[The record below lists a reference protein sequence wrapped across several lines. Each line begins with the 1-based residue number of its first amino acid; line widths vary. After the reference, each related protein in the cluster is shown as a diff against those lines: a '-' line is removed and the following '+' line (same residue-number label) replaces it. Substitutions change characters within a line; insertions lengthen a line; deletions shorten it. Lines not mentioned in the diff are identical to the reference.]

1 MNELKHLV
9 YKVATDPK
17 WYAVTEDGNEQKWLI
32 INKHRILKGR
42 AKLETIIKFFDKLG
56 YKLNV
61 EYKLEK
67 K

>member
-1 MNELKHLV
+1 MDLKHLV

-17 WYAVTEDGNEQKWLI
+17 WYAVTDDVNEQKWLI
-32 INKHRILKGR
+32 MNKHRILKGR
-42 AKLETIIKFFDKLG
+42 AKTETIIKFFDKLG